1 MRTLRQPGSAHPSR
15 IDTVQGEA
23 QELRYTLTPGLTL
36 TDAVTAPLIAAGFQS
51 AAVVIKNA
59 VLAPFRFVMP
69 GPPDSPAHVAYF
81 SATVEPVGPVRI
93 EQANA
98 TFGWSSK
105 TPVIHVHA
113 AWTEADGRRR
123 GGHIIPNETIIAEP
137 TDVIA
142 WGFRDIRVETVPDP
156 ETNFTL
162 LQPILQPGTG
172 SALYA
177 RLKPNQDV
185 ISSLEKITQGAG
197 ISNAVVRGSLGSLV
211 GASFIDEPGFDDLAT
226 EVFVRE
232 GFVRNGE
239 ASVSLTAVDFQG
251 RVRSGWIKRNENAV
265 CITFDVVVT
274 PLS

>member
-1 MRTLRQPGSAHPSR
+1 MRTLQQPGLAHPSR
-15 IDTVQGEA
+15 MDTVRGDA
-23 QELRYTLTPGLTL
+23 QQLHYTLTPGLTL

-51 AAVVIKNA
+51 AAIVIKNA

-69 GPPDSPAHVAYF
+69 GPPDSSAHVAYF

-98 TFGWSSK
+98 TFGWSANA
-105 TPVIHVHA
+105 PIIHVHA

-123 GGHIIPNETIIAEP
+123 GGHILPSETIVAEP
-137 TDVIA
+137 TDAIA
-142 WGFRDIRVETVPDP
+142 WGFADIRVETAPDP

-162 LQPILQPGTG
+162 LQPVLQPGTG

-177 RLKPNQDV
+177 RLKPNQDF
-185 ISSLEKITQGAG
+185 ISSLEKITKAAG
-197 ISNAVVRGSLGSLV
+197 LGNAVVRGSLGSLV
-211 GASFIDEPGFDDLAT
+211 GVTFIDEEGFNDPAT

-251 RVRSGWIKRNENAV
+251 NIRSGWLKRNENAV
-265 CITFDVVVT
+265 CITFDLVVT
-274 PLS
+274 PLP